1 MSAKST
7 DTTASDMTAKP
18 AATVLPRSMFRY
30 IYETTSWHQLALLA
44 LTVVVFLVEVIPLA
58 LQRRIVNDAVK
69 HRQLSLILTLCAI
82 YVGVVLGHGLIK
94 MGLNIYRGWVGQQ
107 AVRNLR
113 TRVRSLERGEEILSD
128 SGERGLEISMIVAE
142 AESVGLFVASAL
154 SEPLLQGGVLV
165 SVFAYMVHIDWVMA
179 LIALGIF
186 CLQAFFVPLMQRAIN
201 RLTRQNV
208 SLLRVLSA
216 NLTDVSGGD
225 RYSDDAQHIDSLFTL
240 NMGIIKLKYVMNFLM
255 NFCTHLQVIAALLY
269 GSWLVIND
277 QLVIGGVV
285 AFISGVT
292 RLTDPWGDL
301 VNYFRD
307 LSSAFVKYRLLESA
321 VNKIAEHHNSL
332 GPAGGATSAGD
343 ASDSGPP
350 DVKPGVKSGA

>member
-1 MSAKST
+1 MKERSA
-7 DTTASDMTAKP
+7 DTMARP
-18 AATVLPRSMFRY
+18 ARTVLPRSMFRY

-44 LTVVVFLVEVIPLA
+44 LTVLVVLVEVRPLA

-69 HRQLSLILTLCAI
+69 HRQLSLILTLGAV

-94 MGLNIYRGWVGQQ
+94 MCLNIYRGWVGQR

-113 TRVRSLERGEEILSD
+113 TRVRELEHGTAAVSD

-154 SEPLLQGGVLV
+154 SEPLLQGGILV

-186 CLQAFFVPLMQRAIN
+186 SLQALFVPLMQRAIN

-216 NLTDVSGGD
+216 NLTDVSGDD
-225 RYSDDAQHIDSLFTL
+225 RFSDDAEHIGSLFTL

-307 LSSAFVKYRLLESA
+307 LSSALVKYRLLESA
-321 VNKIAEHHNSL
+321 VNKIAEHHNSIHPASEAAPGA
-332 GPAGGATSAGD
+332 GPSEA
-343 ASDSGPP
+343 GPP
-350 DVKPGVKSGA
+350 DARPGA

>member
-1 MSAKST
+1 MPERRKTEQGA
-7 DTTASDMTAKP
+7 DTAFSP
-18 AATVLPRSMFRY
+18 APSVLPRSMFRY

-44 LTVVVFLVEVIPLA
+44 LTLIVALVEVIPLA

-69 HRQLSLILTLCAI
+69 HRQVSLIVILCAV
-82 YVGVVLGHGLIK
+82 YAGVVLGHGLIK
-94 MGLNIYRGWVGQQ
+94 MGLNIYRGWVGQR

-113 TRVRSLERGEEILSD
+113 TRVRKLERGMASVSD

-154 SEPLLQGGVLV
+154 SEPLLQGGILV

-186 CLQAFFVPLMQRAIN
+186 SLQAFFVPLMQRAIN

-208 SLLRVLSA
+208 SLLRLLSA
-216 NLTDVSGGD
+216 NLTDLDGAD
-225 RYSDDAQHIDSLFTL
+225 RYGDDAQRIDSLFTL
-240 NMGIIKLKYVMNFLM
+240 NIGIIKLKYAMNFLM
-255 NFCTHLQVIAALLY
+255 NFCTHLQIIAALLY

-321 VNKIAEHHNSL
+321 VNKIAAHHNSL
-332 GPAGGATSAGD
+332 HAGSGGTAGSRDAAPGA
-343 ASDSGPP
+343 
-350 DVKPGVKSGA
+350 

>member
-1 MSAKST
+1 MTAST
-7 DTTASDMTAKP
+7 DTTANDATAMP
-18 AATVLPRSMFRY
+18 APTVLPRSLFRY
-30 IYETTSWHQLALLA
+30 IYETSSWHQLALLA
-44 LTVVVFLVEVIPLA
+44 MTVVVALVEVIPLA

-69 HRQLSLILTLCAI
+69 HRQISLIITLCAI

-94 MGLNIYRGWVGQQ
+94 MGLNIYRGWVGQR

-113 TRVRSLERGEEILSD
+113 TRVRKLERGAAAVAD
-128 SGERGLEISMIVAE
+128 SGERGIEISMIVAE
-142 AESVGLFVASAL
+142 AESVGLFVSSAL
-154 SEPLLQGGVLV
+154 SEPLLQGGILV

-186 CLQAFFVPLMQRAIN
+186 SLQAFFVPLMQRAIN
-201 RLTRQNV
+201 RLTRENV
-208 SLLRVLSA
+208 SLLRVLST
-216 NLTDVSGGD
+216 NLTDLDGAA
-225 RYSDDAQHIDSLFTL
+225 RYSDDAKHIDSLFTL
-240 NMGIIKLKYVMNFLM
+240 NISIIKLKYVMNFLM
-255 NFCTHLQVIAALLY
+255 NFCTHLQIIAALLY

-307 LSSAFVKYRLLESA
+307 LSSAFVRYRLLETA
-321 VNKIAEHHNSL
+321 VNRIAEHHNSL
-332 GPAGGATSAGD
+332 DPAGEAGPAGASSDAGPGA
-343 ASDSGPP
+343 
-350 DVKPGVKSGA
+350 